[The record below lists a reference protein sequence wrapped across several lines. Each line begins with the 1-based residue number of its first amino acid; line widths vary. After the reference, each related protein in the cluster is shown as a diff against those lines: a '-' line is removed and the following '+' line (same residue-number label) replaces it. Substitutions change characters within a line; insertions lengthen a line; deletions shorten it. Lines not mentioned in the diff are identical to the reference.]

1 MFTIVII
8 LIVTLIVL
16 AIMVNAI
23 QQHKEKV
30 EAERRTELAKQKS
43 IIDETESV
51 LMAATQSQVPVAP
64 HLNIVLLKRIQ
75 NALKFVAE
83 LNPNASDNKQ
93 RAKEMGERIK
103 AMGSEAGTI
112 EEKIN
117 LPDSDK
123 QIIVC
128 IQSLKKLRALLRS
141 EHSKGKVD
149 TQVFMNEDKRLDRMQ
164 LRVNVD
170 TLSRRAESAI
180 KGQMMGSARQY
191 LEKAI
196 IALSSFPTQDEYTA
210 TRKAQLETQL
220 NQIQE
225 NLRNSNAE
233 DTARRIEEERDDLD
247 MLFAPKKNGKRNA
260 TNIGRYEGRSKFI
273 DTLAITY
280 Q

>member
-30 EAERRTELAKQKS
+30 EAERRTEVAKQKS

-51 LMAATQSQVPVAP
+51 MMAATQAEIAVSPQ
-64 HLNIVLLKRIQ
+64 LTSVLLKRIQ
-75 NALKFVAE
+75 NALKINAE
-83 LNPNASDNKQ
+83 LSSAPDIKQ
-93 RAKEMGERIK
+93 RAKEIGERIK
-103 AMGSEAGTI
+103 SIDPNVQVDERI
-112 EEKIN
+112 H
-117 LPDSDK
+117 LPESDK

-149 TQVFMNEDKRLDRMQ
+149 TQNFISEDKRLDRMQ

-170 TLSRRAESAI
+170 TLARRADSAI
-180 KGQMMGSARQY
+180 KSQMMGSARQY

-196 IALSSFPTQDEYTA
+196 IAVSNFPTQDEYTA
-210 TRKAQLETQL
+210 TKKAQLETQL

-225 NLRNSNAE
+225 NLRNTNAE
-233 DTARRIEEERDDLD
+233 DTAKRIEEERDELD
-247 MLFAPKKNGKRNA
+247 VLFAPKKKW
-260 TNIGRYEGRSKFI
+260 
-273 DTLAITY
+273 
-280 Q
+280 

>member
-30 EAERRTELAKQKS
+30 EAERRTEVAKQKS

-51 LMAATQSQVPVAP
+51 MMAATQAEIAVSPQ
-64 HLNIVLLKRIQ
+64 LTGVLLKRIQ
-75 NALKFVAE
+75 NALKINAE
-83 LNPNASDNKQ
+83 LSSAPDIKQ
-93 RAKEMGERIK
+93 RAKEIGERIK
-103 AMGSEAGTI
+103 SIDPNVQVDERI
-112 EEKIN
+112 H
-117 LPDSDK
+117 LPESDK

-149 TQVFMNEDKRLDRMQ
+149 TQNFISEDKRLDRMQ

-170 TLSRRAESAI
+170 TLARRADSAI
-180 KGQMMGSARQY
+180 KSQMMGSARQY

-196 IALSSFPTQDEYTA
+196 IAVSNFPTQDEYTA
-210 TRKAQLETQL
+210 TKKAQLETQL

-225 NLRNSNAE
+225 NLRNTNAE
-233 DTARRIEEERDDLD
+233 DTAKRIEEERDELD
-247 MLFAPKKNGKRNA
+247 VLFAPKKKW
-260 TNIGRYEGRSKFI
+260 
-273 DTLAITY
+273 
-280 Q
+280 

>member
-30 EAERRTELAKQKS
+30 EAERRTEIAKQKS
-43 IIDETESV
+43 IIDETENV
-51 LMAATQSQVPVAP
+51 MMAATQSQIAVSPQLSA
-64 HLNIVLLKRIQ
+64 VLLKRIK
-75 NALKFVAE
+75 NALKIHHD
-83 LNPNASDNKQ
+83 LNSSSADIKQ
-93 RAKEMGERIK
+93 RLKDISERI
-103 AMGSEAGTI
+103 SSIDPNTQVDEN
-112 EEKIN
+112 IN
-117 LPDSDK
+117 LPDNDK
-123 QIIVC
+123 QIIIC

-149 TQVFMNEDKRLDRMQ
+149 TQSFINEDKRLDRMQ

-170 TLSRRAESAI
+170 TLSKRADSAI
-180 KGQMMGSARQY
+180 KSQMMGSARQY

-196 IALSSFPTQDEYTA
+196 TALSNFPTQDEYT
-210 TRKAQLETQL
+210 TSRKAQLETLL

-233 DTARRIEEERDDLD
+233 DTAKRIEQERDELD
-247 MLFAPKKNGKRNA
+247 VLFAPKKKW
-260 TNIGRYEGRSKFI
+260 
-273 DTLAITY
+273 
-280 Q
+280 